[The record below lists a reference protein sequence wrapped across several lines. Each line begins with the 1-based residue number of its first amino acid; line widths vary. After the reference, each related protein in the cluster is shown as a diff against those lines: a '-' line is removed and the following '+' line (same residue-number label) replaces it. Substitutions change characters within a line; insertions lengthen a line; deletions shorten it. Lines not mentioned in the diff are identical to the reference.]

1 MTDDLKDIWAK
12 VDARNGPQRMETE
25 AEHIARDMREGNFPK
40 RSDPIQVPVTPP
52 SGMTDA
58 NIREIW
64 MPPLWEVGD
73 GTIPTSAQCEDDDIR
88 YILATPEAL
97 AASPEVQALRREA
110 EARVMRIAAGLFP
123 GGYDA
128 NFAKIE
134 AAIRGDLP

>member
-40 RSDPIQVPVTPP
+40 RSDPIQVPVSPP

-88 YILATPEAL
+88 YILATPSVLSADLAVKAL
-97 AASPEVQALRREA
+97 VA
-110 EARVMRIAAGLFP
+110 EAVAEELKRLGCQSPDDVR
-123 GGYDA
+123 
-128 NFAKIE
+128 
-134 AAIRGDLP
+134 